1 VLTDVAVRRRAL
13 VLEAENIGLCTDN
26 ARLTA
31 ENRRLGAECRRLN
44 QEVRRLTAR
53 VTELESTVEKL
64 RRAAKRQAAPHSK
77 GTHVEHPKRSGRPPG
92 EGYGTKAYRR
102 VPDHIDETV
111 EVPCPAHCDC
121 GGEVEVDGIVEQW
134 VQDIPPVAVRSLLLR
149 IHKGRCRRC
158 GKVVRG
164 RHPDQTSEAAG
175 AAASMIGPHAT
186 ALAVDLKKEMG
197 VSERKICRLFA
208 HFGLAITPG
217 GVAQAIARAARAATP
232 TYQALVLAVRRAE
245 VVTADES
252 GWRVHGDSA
261 WLWVFVGQRTLAD
274 GTVVRFVVYLV
285 AKGRGFPEAAAVL
298 GKGFAGVIERDGW
311 APYRKFADAS
321 HQTCTAHLLR
331 RCAGMIEDAK
341 GRDTQVPQALKDILK
356 DSLTLRAAR
365 DAGEVGAEAVATG
378 VSDLRRRV
386 DDLLATETTHA
397 GNARLLKHL
406 GKESG
411 HLFTFLERPDVE
423 ATNWKGE
430 QAIRPAVV
438 NRKSWGGNFT
448 WAGADTQEVL
458 SSVLATARAQGKDPI
473 SVLVPLLRSPTPR
486 LADLTLPGVGE
497 GDWRQVPEPAQLAR
511 PARAP

>member
-1 VLTDVAVRRRAL
+1 VLTEVAVRRRAL
-13 VLEAENIGLCTDN
+13 TLEAENIGLCVDN
-26 ARLTA
+26 ASLKA
-31 ENRRLGAECRRLN
+31 ENRRLDTECRRLN
-44 QEVRRLTAR
+44 REVTRLTAR

-64 RRAAKRQAAPHSK
+64 RRASKRQAAPHSK
-77 GTHVEHPKRSGRPPG
+77 GTHVTHPKRSGRRPG
-92 EGYGTKAYRR
+92 EAYGTKAHRG
-102 VPDHIDETV
+102 VPDHFDDVV

-121 GGEVEVDGIVEQW
+121 GGEVEVDGAVEQW
-134 VQDIPPVAVRSLLLR
+134 IQDIPATAVRTLLLR

-158 GKVVRG
+158 GKAVRG

-186 ALAVDLKKEMG
+186 ALAVSLKKEMG
-197 VSERKICRLFA
+197 VSERKVCRLFS

-232 TYQALVLAVRRAE
+232 TYQALVLAVRNAE

-252 GWRVHGDSA
+252 GWRVHGYSA
-261 WLWVFVGQRTLAD
+261 WLWVFVGQRILPD
-274 GTVVRFVVYLV
+274 GTVVAFVVYLV
-285 AKGRGFPEAAAVL
+285 AKGRGFPEASAVL
-298 GKGFAGVIERDGW
+298 GAGFNQVIERDGW
-311 APYRKFADAS
+311 APYRKFTEAT
-321 HQTCTAHLLR
+321 HQTCLAHLAR
-331 RCAGMIEDAK
+331 RCVGMIEDAK
-341 GRDTQVPQALKDILK
+341 ESDAQVPQALKEILK
-356 DSLTLRAAR
+356 DSLALRAAR
-365 DAGEVGAEAVATG
+365 DAGEVDAEALSTG
-378 VSDLRRRV
+378 VSDLRRRI
-386 DDLLATETTHA
+386 DDLLATEVTHP

-458 SSVLATARAQGKDPI
+458 TSVLATARAQGKDPI

-486 LADLTLPGVGE
+486 LADLILPGVGE
-497 GDWRQVPEPAQLAR
+497 GQWRQIPAPAHLAR